1 MIEALEFGK
10 IKQWRQSLWLDL
22 RPALVVT
29 RREVRDTMRDW
40 RIVSPIVIL
49 VIFFPFLANFAAS
62 EGIDFVNEYGANLIM
77 ERLFPFL
84 MLVVGFFPSSFSL
97 VIALETFVGEK
108 ERSSLEPLLATP
120 LTDRQLYLGKLLAAT
135 IPPVLASYLGM
146 GFYLGLLNLS
156 MGWRPEPELLVLAVL
171 LSSVEALVMVSGAVI
186 VSSQATSVRA
196 ANLLASFIIIP
207 MAFLLQAQAGFLL
220 FADYA
225 ILWWIAVFLVVVNI
239 LLIRLGVRIF
249 DREHLLGRDLDYIDL
264 GRAWRTFRTAV
275 LPRRGLK
282 ALYVEEIPALLRAMR
297 AELLITF
304 LVVFVGGTL
313 VGVWGAMKFPLPEVM
328 VDFERLSDVT
338 MIKEEVARTGLLPV
352 FSTEAVFFNNAR
364 ALVNGA
370 LLSIFSL
377 GVLGEILLLA
387 PIALI
392 AYATLQMTTLGISP
406 WLFVMA
412 FVLPH
417 GVLELPAALI
427 ATSQAMRMGDIILEP
442 PDAGGGVTGIVREL
456 GRFVKLF
463 IALVLPLLLIAAW
476 IEVNITPQLV
486 VRFFGPMG

>member
-10 IKQWRQSLWLDL
+10 IKRWRRSLWSDL

-40 RIVSPIVIL
+40 RIVFPIVIL
-49 VIFFPFLANFAAS
+49 VTFFPFLANFAAS
-62 EGIDFVNEYGANLIM
+62 EGIDFVNEYGASLII

-108 ERSSLEPLLATP
+108 ERGSLEPLLATP
-120 LTDRQLYLGKLLAAT
+120 LTDRQLYLGKLLAST

-146 GFYLGLLNLS
+146 GVYLGLLNLS

-171 LSSVEALVMVSGAVI
+171 LSTVEALVMVSGAVI

-225 ILWWIAVFLVVVNI
+225 VLWWIAVFLVVVNI
-239 LLIRLGVRIF
+239 LLIRLGIRIF

-264 GRAWRTFRTAV
+264 SRAWQTFRTAAW
-275 LPRRGLK
+275 PRRGLK
-282 ALYVEEIPALLRAMR
+282 ALYVEEIPALLGAIR
-297 AELLITF
+297 AELLLSF
-304 LVVFVGGTL
+304 LVVFVGGAL
-313 VGVWGAMKFPLPEVM
+313 IGLWGATNVALPEVLI
-328 VDFERLSDVT
+328 DFEQVSDQ
-338 MIKEEVARTGLLPV
+338 
-352 FSTEAVFFNNAR
+352 
-364 ALVNGA
+364 
-370 LLSIFSL
+370 
-377 GVLGEILLLA
+377 
-387 PIALI
+387 
-392 AYATLQMTTLGISP
+392 ATSETPLGISP
-406 WLFVMA
+406 WLFLTA

-417 GVLELPAALI
+417 GILELPAALI
-427 ATSQAMRMGDIILEP
+427 ATAQAMRMGDVILEP
-442 PDAGGGVTGIVREL
+442 PDDGGGMTGIVREL
-456 GRFVKLF
+456 GHFVKLF

-486 VRFFGPMG
+486 VRLFGQMG

>member
-1 MIEALEFGK
+1 MIDALEFGK
-10 IKQWRQSLWLDL
+10 IKQWRQSLWSDL
-22 RPALVVT
+22 GPALVVT

-40 RIVSPIVIL
+40 RIVFPIVIL
-49 VIFFPFLANFAAS
+49 VTLFPFLANFAAN
-62 EGIDFVNEYGANLIM
+62 EGIDFVNEYGANLII

-108 ERSSLEPLLATP
+108 ERGSLEPLLATP

-146 GFYLGLLNLS
+146 GVYLGLLNLS
-156 MGWRPEPELLVLAVL
+156 MGWRPEPELLILALL

-225 ILWWIAVFLVVVNI
+225 VLWWIATFLVVVNI
-239 LLIRLGVRIF
+239 LLIRLGIRIF

-264 GRAWRTFRTAV
+264 GRAWRTFRTAA

-282 ALYVEEIPALLRAMR
+282 ALYFEEIPALLRAMR

-313 VGVWGAMKFPLPEVM
+313 VGVWGAVKFPLPEVA

-338 MIKEEVARTGLLPV
+338 MIEEGVARTGLLPV

-364 ALVNGA
+364 ALVGGA

-377 GVLGEILLLA
+377 GVLGEMLLLA

-392 AYATLQMTTLGISP
+392 AYVAFQMATLGISP
-406 WLFVMA
+406 WLFVTA

-427 ATSQAMRMGDIILEP
+427 ATAQAMRMGDVILEP
-442 PDAGGGVTGIVREL
+442 PDDGGGVTGIVREL

-463 IALVLPLLLIAAW
+463 VALVLPLLLIAAW
-476 IEVNITPQLV
+476 IEVNVTPQLV
-486 VRFFGPMG
+486 VRLFGQMG